1 MGMDNIFMH
10 DAVPTWSGFLYQG
23 RIAVYLAVRK
33 INELREAGNESEIK
47 KYALEM
53 EKCEDIAVVYM
64 DGNNK
69 KYHSIHQVKNEKGC
83 KLASYKDP
91 LIQLM
96 LEKGVCRK
104 NNYGTPA
111 AYLHISKEI
120 NYESESMNGH
130 ALECLKNWKA
140 DILKFYNDLSVT
152 YDSFVG
158 NEVTLKRLLD
168 LMKNNTKTIGINREE
183 YKKKYSELKKMCNDA
198 LEDIGSD
205 NFRNEQMIK
214 YTLGD
219 FINYLDRKLYVTQV
233 SEEVEIYE
241 YETGKSYCTGSDV
254 FTAIVGQVKRYKGES
269 CGFIDEQFKY
279 IADIMINF
287 IESKILERHKCMQEK
302 KDASYEIMLSEFK
315 KMLDGTVENYE
326 KEANILA
333 LNRIYNDHLESYCNA
348 CQRKNRDVCQSE
360 ICKLQ
365 QAEYRKGSLEKNEF
379 IKFCYNLN
387 PECDKQI
394 FDRECLGYLLIKDGM
409 MESVFPII
417 KEVAQKNL
425 IEREDKIHIKVKNK
439 NKVAYVTAI
448 SSIDEFQT
456 VENIAKAMEKNQGL
470 VETIFEADQLITTRL
485 KENSDVWDSSC
496 IKVRP
501 DDIDEVEINHNENS
515 IFVPKRPEFIKATE
529 VIENMERESVY
540 EQLDILSNK
549 KKKTCYL
556 KKLESEREEKA
567 GEIEGLNAA
576 IQKCNKESN
585 VVYQRLF
592 TDKDIFWDKESV
604 KFDDITYTNAKKE
617 LDNLIYFAEHKTEC
631 ANFLFNIPYQNLI
644 KDFNGDKNISYT
656 QYPLEYSY
664 RFIGLVKQ
672 VEVLEEKYQR
682 EKKAQ
687 LILKNIQEKQY
698 EDLNWLFIQ
707 EEKLLEDDSITI
719 IKQQLGVISNLRK
732 AQGIL
737 QNAMTALGQSR
748 ENLVKNANA
757 AMEAGGI
764 SDKQCPL
771 CGAPYSDRDELD
783 SKIKEETELL
793 SDISDDSVIII
804 QDIRNQIYNN
814 YLKKVEKTIQEIL
827 ADVVTEEMYQ
837 SLQDAKKYGS
847 QILEVER
854 ILEKIGVG
862 LNRKDARFENIQQ
875 FPYMG
880 ADLAK
885 RVSFR
890 TDYKYVICGN
900 YVVLYKIR
908 DEYVEIYRVMNRY
921 QDITKIF

>member
-485 KENSDVWDSSC
+485 KENSDVYNNLLT
-496 IKVRP
+496 KVKEALKYIP
-501 DDIDEVEINHNENS
+501 KEVEIQLES
-515 IFVPKRPEFIKATE
+515 RKFIE
-529 VIENMERESVY
+529 YYERFYSKE
-540 EQLDILSNK
+540 EQRFIAVDVEKLRNK
-549 KKKTCYL
+549 KKYIETLNYNFYVAEL
-556 KKLESEREEKA
+556 SKKKGELEH
-567 GEIEGLNAA
+567 
-576 IQKCNKESN
+576 IQKRIDKLHELIIELQGYQSALKEGIQEYKKKIIS
-585 VVYQRLF
+585 
-592 TDKDIFWDKESV
+592 DIEPLLH
-604 KFDDITYTNAKKE
+604 IYTAKILQQK
-617 LDNLIYFAEHKTEC
+617 
-631 ANFLFNIPYQNLI
+631 
-644 KDFNGDKNISYT
+644 FNGKPSVYGT
-656 QYPLEYSY
+656 FLC
-664 RFIGLVKQ
+664 VC
-672 VEVLEEKYQR
+672 
-682 EKKAQ
+682 
-687 LILKNIQEKQY
+687 
-698 EDLNWLFIQ
+698 
-707 EEKLLEDDSITI
+707 
-719 IKQQLGVISNLRK
+719 IKHVN
-732 AQGIL
+732 
-737 QNAMTALGQSR
+737 
-748 ENLVKNANA
+748 
-757 AMEAGGI
+757 
-764 SDKQCPL
+764 C
-771 CGAPYSDRDELD
+771 
-783 SKIKEETELL
+783 
-793 SDISDDSVIII
+793 
-804 QDIRNQIYNN
+804 
-814 YLKKVEKTIQEIL
+814 
-827 ADVVTEEMYQ
+827 
-837 SLQDAKKYGS
+837 
-847 QILEVER
+847 
-854 ILEKIGVG
+854 
-862 LNRKDARFENIQQ
+862 
-875 FPYMG
+875 
-880 ADLAK
+880 
-885 RVSFR
+885 
-890 TDYKYVICGN
+890 
-900 YVVLYKIR
+900 
-908 DEYVEIYRVMNRY
+908 
-921 QDITKIF
+921 

>member
-47 KYALEM
+47 KYALQM

-96 LEKGVCRK
+96 LEKGFCRK

-120 NYESESMNGH
+120 NYESESMNEH

-205 NFRNEQMIK
+205 NFKNEQMIK

-529 VIENMERESVY
+529 VIEALKYIPKEVEIQLESRKFIEYYERFYSKE
-540 EQLDILSNK
+540 EQRFIAVDVEKLRNK
-549 KKKTCYL
+549 KKYIETLNYNFYVAELSKKKGELEHIQKRIDKLHELIIELQGYQSAL
-556 KKLESEREEKA
+556 KEGIQEYKKKIISDIEPLLHIYTAKILQQKFNGKSIYIHTSEDVEDIQFVNSPQDNQDILYSMSSGQLSAVALSFLLCMNQAYGAHKACSILLIDDPVQTIDDVNMVGLVDILRYGFGDRQIFISTHEQSFEWFLRYRYSKA
-567 GEIEGLNAA
+567 G
-576 IQKCNKESN
+576 KN
-585 VVYQRLF
+585 VKIF
-592 TDKDIFWDKESV
+592 NMKDIM
-604 KFDDITYTNAKKE
+604 
-617 LDNLIYFAEHKTEC
+617 L
-631 ANFLFNIPYQNLI
+631 
-644 KDFNGDKNISYT
+644 
-656 QYPLEYSY
+656 
-664 RFIGLVKQ
+664 
-672 VEVLEEKYQR
+672 
-682 EKKAQ
+682 
-687 LILKNIQEKQY
+687 
-698 EDLNWLFIQ
+698 Q
-707 EEKLLEDDSITI
+707 EE
-719 IKQQLGVISNLRK
+719 
-732 AQGIL
+732 
-737 QNAMTALGQSR
+737 
-748 ENLVKNANA
+748 
-757 AMEAGGI
+757 
-764 SDKQCPL
+764 
-771 CGAPYSDRDELD
+771 
-783 SKIKEETELL
+783 
-793 SDISDDSVIII
+793 
-804 QDIRNQIYNN
+804 
-814 YLKKVEKTIQEIL
+814 
-827 ADVVTEEMYQ
+827 
-837 SLQDAKKYGS
+837 
-847 QILEVER
+847 
-854 ILEKIGVG
+854 
-862 LNRKDARFENIQQ
+862 
-875 FPYMG
+875 
-880 ADLAK
+880 
-885 RVSFR
+885 
-890 TDYKYVICGN
+890 
-900 YVVLYKIR
+900 
-908 DEYVEIYRVMNRY
+908 
-921 QDITKIF
+921 

>member
-1 MGMDNIFMH
+1 MMGMDNIFMH

-83 KLASYKDP
+83 KLTSYKDP

-96 LEKGVCRK
+96 LEKGFCRK

-120 NYESESMNGH
+120 NYESESMNEH

-205 NFRNEQMIK
+205 NFKNEQMIK
-214 YTLGD
+214 DTLGD
-219 FINYLDRKLYVTQV
+219 FINYLDRKLYATQV

-287 IESKILERHKCMQEK
+287 IESRILERHKCMQEK
-302 KDASYEIMLSEFK
+302 KDASYEIMLSELK

-394 FDRECLGYLLIKDGM
+394 FDRECLGYLLVKDGM

-417 KEVAQKNL
+417 KEVAHKNL

-501 DDIDEVEINHNENS
+501 DDIDELEINHNENS

-529 VIENMERESVY
+529 VIENMEREV
-540 EQLDILSNK
+540 
-549 KKKTCYL
+549 
-556 KKLESEREEKA
+556 
-567 GEIEGLNAA
+567 
-576 IQKCNKESN
+576 
-585 VVYQRLF
+585 
-592 TDKDIFWDKESV
+592 
-604 KFDDITYTNAKKE
+604 
-617 LDNLIYFAEHKTEC
+617 
-631 ANFLFNIPYQNLI
+631 
-644 KDFNGDKNISYT
+644 
-656 QYPLEYSY
+656 
-664 RFIGLVKQ
+664 
-672 VEVLEEKYQR
+672 
-682 EKKAQ
+682 
-687 LILKNIQEKQY
+687 
-698 EDLNWLFIQ
+698 
-707 EEKLLEDDSITI
+707 
-719 IKQQLGVISNLRK
+719 
-732 AQGIL
+732 
-737 QNAMTALGQSR
+737 
-748 ENLVKNANA
+748 
-757 AMEAGGI
+757 
-764 SDKQCPL
+764 
-771 CGAPYSDRDELD
+771 
-783 SKIKEETELL
+783 
-793 SDISDDSVIII
+793 
-804 QDIRNQIYNN
+804 
-814 YLKKVEKTIQEIL
+814 
-827 ADVVTEEMYQ
+827 
-837 SLQDAKKYGS
+837 
-847 QILEVER
+847 
-854 ILEKIGVG
+854 
-862 LNRKDARFENIQQ
+862 
-875 FPYMG
+875 
-880 ADLAK
+880 
-885 RVSFR
+885 
-890 TDYKYVICGN
+890 
-900 YVVLYKIR
+900 
-908 DEYVEIYRVMNRY
+908 
-921 QDITKIF
+921 